1 MRYIYINND
10 RLVQEIIPAFDECFP
25 GIPIAERYAKDFLSH
40 CLEVTDDLE
49 VEAGME
55 YLPLENR
62 FVYPIHF
69 TGSVQASIQPG
80 ESVKIYVAWQD
91 SKGNSVSGSW
101 TAECETLDFTKT
113 EDQISVQAVPE
124 GYHNVMLV
132 FTAEDGRELRQNI
145 SVTAAK
151 DESTKDEPLR
161 PSQAEQLQA
170 QMDTLTLD
178 MAEQIVNLQAQVD
191 MLSLGE

>member
-1 MRYIYINND
+1 MKYLYINNN
-10 RLVQEIIPAFDECFP
+10 RIVQEIIPALDENFP
-25 GIPIAERYAKDFLSH
+25 GIAITERYAKDFLNH
-40 CLEVTDDLE
+40 CLEVTDDLV
-49 VEAGME
+49 VESCME
-55 YLPLENR
+55 YLPLENL
-62 FVYPIHF
+62 FVYPIRF
-69 TGSVQASIQPG
+69 TGAVRVSIQPG
-80 ESVKIYVAWQD
+80 EHAEIHVAWQD

-101 TAECETLDFTKT
+101 TEECATLDFTKT

-170 QMDTLTLD
+170 QMDALTLD